1 MKCRPSGSPLRSP
14 RSRLYLFRL
23 TPNPAAGLAVERVE
37 KLVGVAGADHLPHR
51 APLPEQILLAAADA
65 GQPVHPGQQPGVLQ
79 RLQRDADSVAVT
91 LGGGG
96 DLLVAR
102 EAPFAAIGAVEAP
115 EQRAQHP
122 EARPG
127 QRPLVLAR
135 HPIRAVV
142 GAGRCPDASLGVAV
156 EAVRGRVSEYLLAL
170 WPQMSRQNKLHA
182 GSSPAHWTHLACQRK
197 LSA

>member
-102 EAPFAAIGAVEAP
+102 AAPFAAIGAVAAP
-115 EQRAQHP
+115 EQRAQ
-122 EARPG
+122 
-127 QRPLVLAR
+127 